1 VHSLTMRRLMLQKV
15 ILQKVMLQKVM
26 GPSLPVRPVGDRAGA
41 DADLELEIL
50 AQRRADHAPPVQG
63 CVDKKY
69 PERRNATTPR
79 AGDPG

>member
-1 VHSLTMRRLMLQKV
+1 MLQKV
-15 ILQKVMLQKVM
+15 MLQKVMLQKVMLQKVM
-26 GPSLPVRPVGDRAGA
+26 GPSLPVCHVGDRAGA

-50 AQRRADHAPPVQG
+50 AHRRADHAPPVQG
-63 CVDKKY
+63 CVDEKY